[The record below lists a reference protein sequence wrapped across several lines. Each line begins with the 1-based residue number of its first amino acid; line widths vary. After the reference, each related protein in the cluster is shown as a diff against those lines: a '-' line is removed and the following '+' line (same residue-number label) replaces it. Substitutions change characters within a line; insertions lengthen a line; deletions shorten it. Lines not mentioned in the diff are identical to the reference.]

1 MAEENSVER
10 SLCIIKKVFAF
21 RIPPNTS
28 GSGHKASDWPSTP
41 IWTGRLRVVS
51 KGKKAYVKLE
61 HLDKDG
67 LFAMTEVTS
76 MRVVEP
82 VVDSSRY
89 FVLRVEDGR
98 GNHAFLGLGF
108 NSRDEAFDFKVSLQ
122 DFENE
127 KNGAKRAQEAMAELG
142 PSQDF
147 SLPVGTTIKVEL
159 KTKKKKKSEIK
170 TSDAVNTGDSG
181 TRFSLAPPPKKGD
194 KPTVKKADEN
204 KSSSSSTAASSTTSS
219 SANNNT
225 GLFDFASEFST
236 LNVQDKPAANS
247 NSASS
252 DVFDPFGSSSAPTA
266 NSQAQKP
273 AANNNSDWV
282 DF

>member
-1 MAEENSVER
+1 MAEDNSFER
-10 SLCIIKKVFAF
+10 NLCIIKKVFAF
-21 RIPPNTS
+21 KIPPNTS
-28 GSGHKASDWPSTP
+28 GSGHKASDWPSQP
-41 IWTGRLRVVS
+41 IWTGRLRVVA
-51 KGKKAYVKLE
+51 KNKRAFIKLE

-82 VVDSSRY
+82 VADSSRY

-147 SLPVGTTIKVEL
+147 SLPEGTTIKVEL
-159 KTKKKKKSEIK
+159 KTKKTKKKSEIK
-170 TSDAVNTGDSG
+170 TSSDTDASG
-181 TRFSLAPPPKKGD
+181 RFSLAPPPKKGD
-194 KPTVKKADEN
+194 KPAVKKPEETKAN
-204 KSSSSSTAASSTTSS
+204 TATTSS
-219 SANNNT
+219 PAANAN
-225 GLFDFASEFST
+225 LFDFANEFST
-236 LNVQDKPAANS
+236 LNVQDKPVAN
-247 NSASS
+247 NSAAAAS
-252 DVFDPFGSSSAPTA
+252 DLFDPFGSAPA
-266 NSQAQKP
+266 SNSQAAKP
-273 AANNNSDWV
+273 TANNNSSGDWV